1 MSARIGDNSAAQRNK
16 EPIFD
21 ALVEHL
27 AHARDVLEV
36 GAGDATHARYAIE
49 RLPHC
54 VWQSSEA
61 PGHYRRLV
69 AALADRSEQNLPRPL
84 ALDVRA
90 AWPAG
95 PYDAVFGANVA
106 HIMDWT
112 AVEALFSGAARVLRP
127 TGRLCLYGPF
137 LRRGTPPETGNAAF
151 DAALRDRDPAM
162 GLREIEALDALG
174 EPLCLSRVA
183 DIAMPSDNRLLI
195 WQKAADR

>member
-106 HIMDWT
+106 HIMDWD
-112 AVEALFSGAARVLRP
+112 AVGALFAGAGTCLNAAGL
-127 TGRLCLYGPF
+127 LCLYGPF
-137 LRRGTPPETGNAAF
+137 IEPEAALTESNARF
-151 DAALRDRDPAM
+151 DAALRARDPAM
-162 GLREIEALDALG
+162 GLRRLDDLDALAG
-174 EPLCLSRVA
+174 RHGLDPA
-183 DIAMPSDNRLLI
+183 DVRPMPANNRLVI
-195 WQKAADR
+195 WRRRSR